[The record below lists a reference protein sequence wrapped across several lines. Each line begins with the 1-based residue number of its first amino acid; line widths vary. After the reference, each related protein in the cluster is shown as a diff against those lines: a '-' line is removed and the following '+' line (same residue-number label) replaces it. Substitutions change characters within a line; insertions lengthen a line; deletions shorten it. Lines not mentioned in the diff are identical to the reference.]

1 MQTILLVVG
10 PVRYSTVLYQ
20 NSDSSARY
28 IQGTDRKMY
37 TISNRIFASL
47 ACETAPTPPQQ
58 CGYATLS
65 NFESCRCM
73 NSSSSFASETKQN
86 IQLLLPIDHQSKKF
100 VLELRNGLEVASIA
114 SYILEFLLVKSAL
127 HFRKK
132 AFHSPRSIH
141 HRIIQNIKALKNN
154 VSKFLERQAVQFDA
168 FGYNRNVCL
177 WLFGGRPVVGAGPA
191 RCIMVSPK

>member
-1 MQTILLVVG
+1 
-10 PVRYSTVLYQ
+10 
-20 NSDSSARY
+20 
-28 IQGTDRKMY
+28 MY

-73 NSSSSFASETKQN
+73 NSSSFASKTKQN
-86 IQLLLPIDHQSKKF
+86 IQLLLPIDHQRKKF

-154 VSKFLERQAVQFDA
+154 VSKILERRAVHIDA
-168 FGYNRNVCL
+168 FGYNISVCL
-177 WLFGGRPVVGAGPA
+177 RLFGGRPAVGAWPA